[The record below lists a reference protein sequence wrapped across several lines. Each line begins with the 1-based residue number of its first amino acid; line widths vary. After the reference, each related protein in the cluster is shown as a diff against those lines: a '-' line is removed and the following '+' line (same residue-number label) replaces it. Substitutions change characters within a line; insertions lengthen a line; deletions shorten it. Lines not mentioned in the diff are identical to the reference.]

1 MCSDRLNEGFVR
13 VDVSPDEDVPSS
25 GRTASH
31 FSPQLGGDGS
41 SDAHDTSSTQIQS
54 RLTFD
59 EVTNQH
65 DEDDDDDEIDP
76 DFEDETIVERLIGLT
91 EMFPDWFRNAVS
103 ATVSTSVNTVKKTYS
118 FSCGAAWFLAS
129 TATVCLLPVMLE
141 IERAQME
148 EQEATEHRS
157 MMLGPGGV
165 GGTPGVAGFQA
176 NMPIL
181 SPVSAN

>member
-1 MCSDRLNEGFVR
+1 
-13 VDVSPDEDVPSS
+13 
-25 GRTASH
+25 
-31 FSPQLGGDGS
+31 
-41 SDAHDTSSTQIQS
+41 
-54 RLTFD
+54 
-59 EVTNQH
+59 
-65 DEDDDDDEIDP
+65 
-76 DFEDETIVERLIGLT
+76 
-91 EMFPDWFRNAVS
+91 MFPDWFRSAVS
-103 ATVSTSVNTVKKTYS
+103 TTVSTSVNTVKKTYS
-118 FSCGAAWFLAS
+118 FSRGAAWFLAS